1 VARRKAIVLLAGF
14 LWLATMLVSFSFNL
28 LSEFHPLE
36 FINGFETSTL
46 FDLVMFANLEV
57 FFPLGALLVVIFFAY
72 RVDKTIALDEL
83 NWKESRSTTLLYIH
97 SRYLIPLAIVI
108 MMAAS

>member
-1 VARRKAIVLLAGF
+1 
-14 LWLATMLVSFSFNL
+14 VSFSFNL
-28 LSEFHPLE
+28 LSEFHPLV
-36 FINGFETSTL
+36 FINRFETSTL

-72 RVDKTIALDEL
+72 RLDKTIALDEL
-83 NWKESRSTTLLYIH
+83 NWKESRITALLYIH
-97 SRYLIPLAIVI
+97 ARYLIPLAIVI